1 MKSVNLIILALVAIS
16 LLLVLPAWSQGG
28 NPPASTKESGAT
40 SGHGMTAAEQTGKSS
55 DGNVEQQISELSD
68 QVIQAQ
74 LKDDTSF
81 FEKYLADDA
90 AIIHGDGTVWTKAQE
105 IENLKSGTLKYETIE
120 TRERKIRVYGDTAVV
135 TFLIFFKG
143 AVSGKPYSGDLRRT
157 MVWVKQ
163 KGNWKTVAYQVTRV
177 VPASQ

>member
-1 MKSVNLIILALVAIS
+1 MKSVKFIVLALVAIS

-28 NPPASTKESGAT
+28 NPPASTKESGVT
-40 SGHGMTAAEQTGKSS
+40 SGHGMTGVEQKGESS
-55 DGNVEQQISELSD
+55 EQQIAELSD

>member
-16 LLLVLPAWSQGG
+16 LLLVLPAWGQGG
-28 NPPASTKESGAT
+28 NPLSRTRESGAT
-40 SGHGMTAAEQTGKSS
+40 SGHRMTAAEQTGNSS

-105 IENLKSGTLKYETIE
+105 IENLKSGTD
-120 TRERKIRVYGDTAVV
+120 RK
-135 TFLIFFKG
+135 
-143 AVSGKPYSGDLRRT
+143 S
-157 MVWVKQ
+157 
-163 KGNWKTVAYQVTRV
+163 
-177 VPASQ
+177 